1 VSLPA
6 PLEAAAVQLAAKV
19 GESALE
25 ALLNA
30 LLGHRDPVSAVE
42 KATVLA
48 ASKQAYR
55 RPDLD
60 GGRGGVPGSGV

>member
-1 VSLPA
+1 MRLP
-6 PLEAAAVQLAAKV
+6 PPVENVAVQLVEKV
-19 GESALE
+19 GEAALQ
-25 ALLNA
+25 ALLDA

-55 RPDLD
+55 RPDLRNKPNT
-60 GGRGGVPGSGV
+60 GT